1 MELLAMNRWNL
12 PYHSQRPVVMASN
25 IVSTSQPLASQAGL
39 RMLMDGGNAADAALA
54 AAIALTV
61 VEPTGNGIGSDAFA
75 LIWDTKELHGINGSG
90 RSPASWSFERFA
102 HLDQMPKYG
111 WDSVTIPGA
120 VSVWAELSDRFGTLP
135 FQQLFEPAID
145 YARGGFP
152 VSPIIA
158 EKWKTAGEI
167 HRGLDEFARV
177 FLPEGRSPE
186 AGSIFYFKEAA
197 STLQEI
203 RETGGESFY
212 RGNLARTI
220 ARSSKEQGG
229 GLTYND
235 LASHQAQWVRPIS
248 QRYRGMD
255 LFEIPPNGQGL
266 AALIALGILD
276 NFDLKQYPVDSVD
289 SVHLQVEAMKLA
301 FADVSCHLADIE
313 AMRVDYREMLV
324 PGYLKKRAERIH
336 MRQSQSPISGIP
348 EGGGTVYLAA
358 ADADGMMV
366 SFIQS
371 NYKGFGSGI
380 VVPGTGISLNNRGYG
395 FRVQEGH
402 PNCVGACKKPFHTII
417 PGFVMERGEP
427 LMAFGVMGA
436 HMQAQGHVQ
445 IMTRIID
452 YGQNPQ
458 AASDAPRWH
467 VMQESGLALE
477 NTFPASVIQGLRER
491 GHQICSEEGD
501 IFGGAQL
508 ILRSGN
514 HYIAGSDHR
523 KDGQSVGY

>member
-1 MELLAMNRWNL
+1 MSRWNL
-12 PYHSQRPVVMASN
+12 PYHSQRPIVTASN
-25 IVSTSQPLASQAGL
+25 VVSTSQPLASQAGV
-39 RMLMDGGNAADAALA
+39 RMLLDGGNAIDAALA

-61 VEPTGNGIGSDAFA
+61 LEPTGNGIGSDAFA
-75 LIWDTKELHGINGSG
+75 LVWDAKELHGINGSG
-90 RSPASWSFERFA
+90 RSPASWSLERFG
-102 HLDQMPKYG
+102 HLDEMPKYG

-120 VSVWAELSDRFGTLP
+120 VSVWSELSQRFGRLP
-135 FQQLFEPAID
+135 FQQLFGPAIE

-158 EKWKTAGEI
+158 GKWESAAEI
-167 HRGLDEFARV
+167 YQGYDEFIRV
-177 FLPEGRSPE
+177 FLPGGKPPS
-186 AGSIFYFKEAA
+186 AGATFYLKEAA
-197 STLQEI
+197 STLEEI
-203 RETGGESFY
+203 CQTGGESFY
-212 RGNLARTI
+212 RGDLARMI
-220 ARSSKEQGG
+220 ARCSEEQGG
-229 GLTYND
+229 GLKYTD
-235 LASHQAQWVRPIS
+235 LASHQAEWVKPIS
-248 QRYRGMD
+248 KQYRGME
-255 LFEIPPNGQGL
+255 LFELPPNGQGI

-276 NFDLKQYPVDSVD
+276 LFDLKQYPVDSVD

-313 AMRVDYREMLV
+313 AMKVDYRKMLD
-324 PGYLKKRAERIH
+324 PGYLRQRADGID
-336 MRQSQSPISGIP
+336 MTQSRSPVTGIP

-371 NYKGFGSGI
+371 NFNGFGSGI

-395 FRVQEGH
+395 FRVQDGH
-402 PNCVGACKKPFHTII
+402 PNCVSGGKKPFHTII
-417 PGFVMERGEP
+417 PGFVMDRGKP

-445 IMTRIID
+445 MMTRIFD

-467 VMQESGLALE
+467 VMPESGLALE
-477 NTFPASVIQGLRER
+477 NGFPLSVIQGLKER
-491 GHQICSEEGD
+491 GHEIFLEESD

-508 ILRSGN
+508 ILKSGN

-523 KDGQSVGY
+523 KDGQPAGY